1 MDILILII
9 ISIYGFLGFR
19 KGAVRMLFSLL
30 RVTILFFLSYY
41 LSEALENALQGSSLY
56 LGVVDF
62 VEGIFNNLVPG
73 EFASVEEALASV
85 GLLANTVLRTV
96 LQIVLKSVT
105 IEGSLTFGEIIA
117 PMLASVVIRVL
128 LFIVIFFLLSLI
140 FKLIDFALKKSLDF
154 SGLTKINRVLGLIL
168 GLLKGFVISMI
179 IFVVFSALA
188 SLSFSDAFSAFVQ
201 GGELSSYLYQ
211 TYFLKIF
218 QLFY

>member
-19 KGAVRMLFSLL
+19 KGAVRMLLSLL
-30 RVTILFFLSYY
+30 RVAIIFFLSYY
-41 LSEALENALQGSSLY
+41 LSEALENALQGSTLY

-62 VEGIFNNLVPG
+62 VEGIFNNLMPG
-73 EFASVEEALASV
+73 EFTSVEEVLASV
-85 GLLANTVLRTV
+85 GLLANSVLRTV
-96 LQIVLKSVT
+96 LQIVLKNAT

-128 LFIVIFFLLSLI
+128 LFIVTFFLFLLI
-140 FKLIDFALKKSLDF
+140 FKLIDFALKKALVF
-154 SGLTKINRVLGLIL
+154 SGLNKINRSIGLIL

-179 IFVVFSALA
+179 IFVALSAFA